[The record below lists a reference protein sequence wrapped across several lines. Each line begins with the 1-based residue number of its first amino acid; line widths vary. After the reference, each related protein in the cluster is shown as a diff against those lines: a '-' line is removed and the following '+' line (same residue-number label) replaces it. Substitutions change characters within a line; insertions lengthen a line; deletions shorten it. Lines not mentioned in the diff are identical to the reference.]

1 MAFEIRWIDS
11 IADVDAASWNAL
23 FPCGYPFMQ
32 HGFHLALEQGR
43 GVGAAKG
50 WTPQY
55 LLIET
60 TDQGVATLIGAMS
73 WYLKSH
79 SYGEYLFDWAFAE
92 AYERYGF
99 SYYPKA
105 ICAAPFTPAT
115 GPRLGLLPPYSLAEL
130 LPIALDAAHQHFG
143 QASCRQIL
151 YPTADYQPVANQQQW
166 LSRYDVQFLWHNRD
180 YQSFADFLAQLRA
193 SKRKSIRKERQRVAA
208 AGIHFKTLSGSALN
222 DDFWQTFSAFY
233 QRTYL
238 KRSGHLGYL
247 TADTFSRWGQML
259 GDSIVVFA
267 AYQAHELVAAALC
280 FRDQNTLY
288 GRYWGC
294 AQEFELLHF
303 EACYYQGIDYCIAQ
317 QLMYFDAGAQG
328 EHKLQ
333 RGFEAVLRYGFYDF
347 PEHPL
352 LPAITDFCQRERE
365 AIVNYLPELQRASP
379 YHREP

>member
-1 MAFEIRWIDS
+1 MAHHIRWVNS
-11 IADVDAASWNAL
+11 ITDVDAASWNAL

-43 GVGAAKG
+43 SIGVATG
-50 WTPQY
+50 WTPRY

-60 TDQGVATLIGAMS
+60 THKGNCELIGAMP
-73 WYLKSH
+73 WYLKTH

-115 GPRLGLLPPYSLAEL
+115 GPRLGVRAPYSLAEL
-130 LPIALDAAHQHFG
+130 LPLALSAAQQQFNDV
-143 QASCRQIL
+143 SNLQIL
-151 YPTADYQPVANQQQW
+151 YPTAAYTNIATAQHW
-166 LSRYDVQFLWHNRD
+166 RSRFDVQFLWHNRN
-180 YQSFADFLAQLRA
+180 YQDFDHFLAQLRA
-193 SKRKSIRKERQRVAA
+193 AKRKSIRKERSRVAA
-208 AGIHFKTLSGSALN
+208 AGIQFKTLSGHEL
-222 DDFWQTFSAFY
+222 DDSFWETFCSFY

-247 TADTFSRWGQML
+247 TADTFKRWGQQL
-259 GDSIVVFA
+259 ADAIVVFA
-267 AYQAHELVAAALC
+267 AYRANELVATALC
-280 FRDQNTLY
+280 FRDQQTLY

-294 AQEFELLHF
+294 VQEFELLHF
-303 EACYYQGIDYCIAQ
+303 EACYYQGIEYCIAE
-317 QLMYFDAGAQG
+317 QLAYFDAGAQG

-333 RGFEAVLRYGFYDF
+333 RGFEPVLRYGLYQF

-352 LPAITDFCQRERE
+352 KSAIEDFCQRERE
-365 AIVNYLPELQRASP
+365 AIVNYLPELQHASP
-379 YHREP
+379 YHRDV